1 MIISVQFKYKKFD
14 TYGGRKYSYFCDID
28 GVKVGDLVNV
38 PAGKGE
44 GVARVTDINVPEES
58 IYPAIRKI
66 MKSVISIAED
76 PAPCDKRSCETCD
89 ELTPIGEGDHIC
101 GADPH
106 KMPICEYS
114 PSDEYLWCKGTYYR
128 RKT

>member
-1 MIISVQFKYKKFD
+1 MIISVQFKSKKTD
-14 TYGGRKYSYFCDID
+14 AYGGQKYSYFCNIE

-44 GVARVTDINVPEES
+44 GIARVTDINVPEES

-66 MKSVISIAED
+66 MKSVISIAEE
-76 PAPCDKRSCETCD
+76 PAACVSCNCETCE

-106 KMPICEYS
+106 KMPVSDYS
-114 PSDEYLWCKGTYYR
+114 PTDEYLWCKGTHYR